1 MHCKLC
7 FILALALICGWSVG
21 CGGGGSQT
29 AGVSGRVMYKGKPV
43 AKANVSFT
51 PVEGASRAA
60 SGLTDSSGYYTL
72 GTLSSNDGAA
82 PGKYRVA
89 IIARG
94 PDRPPKAGETG
105 SGMPG
110 EMMPGDPIIPQ
121 KYFAPDSS
129 GLTFE
134 VKRGSNRANFEL
146 TD

>member
-1 MHCKLC
+1 MRPKLC
-7 FILALALICGWSVG
+7 VLLAFVLCGSWFG
-21 CGGGGSQT
+21 CGGGSKT
-29 AGVSGRVMYKGKPV
+29 AGVSGHVTYKGKPV

-51 PVEGASRAA
+51 PVEGAGRAA
-60 SGLTDSSGYYTL
+60 SGLTDDNGYYTL
-72 GTLSSNDGAA
+72 GTMSASDGAA
-82 PGKYRVA
+82 PGKYRVT

-94 PDRPPKAGETG
+94 PDRPAKAGESLT
-105 SGMPG
+105 GMPG

-134 VKRGSNRANFEL
+134 VKRGSNRADFDL